1 MAAAPPTEPAHPPEQ
16 ARPRSRLT
24 GAVLAVTG
32 VALFIGFAALGT
44 WQLQRRAWKLDLI
57 ERVEQRLHLAPV
69 PLADVGPWTA
79 VNAARHE
86 YLPVRTNGR
95 LLTDKTLLAQA
106 ATELGAGFWVMT
118 PLRLPDGS
126 HVWINRGFVAASA
139 RKDWAAPQ
147 ASAANADATIT
158 GLLRMSEPK
167 GGFLRHNDAQA
178 QRWYS
183 RDVQAMSE
191 AQGLA
196 PAAPFF
202 IDAGLPHQQ
211 QSPAGEA
218 RASAGDSPRPGMT
231 VVRFHNSH
239 AVYALTWYG
248 LALMVAGAA
257 WVVVRSERWRHG

>member
-1 MAAAPPTEPAHPPEQ
+1 MA
-16 ARPRSRLT
+16 
-24 GAVLAVTG
+24 G
-32 VALFIGFAALGT
+32 VALFIGFVALGT
-44 WQLQRRAWKLDLI
+44 WQVQRRAWKLALI

-95 LLTDKTLLAQA
+95 LITDKTLLAQA

-139 RKDWAAPQ
+139 RKDWVTPQ
-147 ASAANADATIT
+147 TSAANVDVTIT
-158 GLLRMSEPK
+158 GLLRMSEPE

-178 QRWYS
+178 QRWHS

-191 AQGLA
+191 TQGLA

-202 IDAGLPHQQ
+202 IDAGLPGQH
-211 QSPAGEA
+211 STPLAGEV
-218 RASAGDSPRPGMT
+218 RASAADGPRPGMT
-231 VVRFHNSH
+231 VVRFHTSH

-257 WVVVRSERWRHG
+257 WVVVRSERRRPG